1 MANTDTVM
9 LTVRLPRG
17 LRDDFLA
24 AAKGDDLTA
33 SQILRRAIRG
43 YLGSAP
49 NASAST
55 TPSVRGA
62 GSCAP
67 PQAETVEE
75 SPVAEPEGD
84 ALMDFIGGIAE
95 MLDMKKG

>member
-9 LTVRLPRG
+9 LTVRLPRE

-24 AAKGDDLTA
+24 AANGDDLTA

-49 NASAST
+49 NARASAS
-55 TPSVRGA
+55 PSTQGTKP
-62 GSCAP
+62 CAP
-67 PQAETVEE
+67 PLVETGEE
-75 SPVAEPEGD
+75 SSVAEPEGD
-84 ALMDFIGGIAE
+84 PLMDFIGGIAE
-95 MLDMKKG
+95 MLDIRRG

>member
-9 LTVRLPRG
+9 LTMRLPRE
-17 LRDDFLA
+17 LRDDFLT

-49 NASAST
+49 NARASAS
-55 TPSVRGA
+55 PAIREA
-62 GSCAP
+62 ESCAP
-67 PQAETVEE
+67 SLVEAGEE
-75 SPVAEPEGD
+75 SSVAEPQGD
-84 ALMDFIGGIAE
+84 ALTQFLDGMAE
-95 MLDMKKG
+95 MLDIGKG